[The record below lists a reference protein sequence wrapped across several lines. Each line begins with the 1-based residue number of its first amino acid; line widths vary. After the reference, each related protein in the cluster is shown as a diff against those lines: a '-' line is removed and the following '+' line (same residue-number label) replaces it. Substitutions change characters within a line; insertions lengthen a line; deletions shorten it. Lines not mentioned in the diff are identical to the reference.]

1 MQNNPV
7 MTDEREDTID
17 LVELAYVLWNKIW
30 ILLLCVLIGASASG
44 LFTKFCIT
52 PQYVATATIY
62 VNGKDSISMADL
74 QISQA
79 LAADYLVIAK
89 SRQVLEVVIDDL
101 NLDTTYDDLYSI
113 ITVTNPSDT
122 HMLDISVQSSD
133 PELAVSISNTTAER
147 VREKIAEITNSDKPT
162 VVNSAVIPK
171 SPVSPNLKKNIA
183 VGGMFGGVAAAA
195 VVLMLYLMDD
205 TFQTEDDVKR
215 YLNLTTLAAM
225 PLVES
230 RLEKKEQR

>member
-1 MQNNPV
+1 
-7 MTDEREDTID
+7 
-17 LVELAYVLWNKIW
+17 
-30 ILLLCVLIGASASG
+30 
-44 LFTKFCIT
+44 
-52 PQYVATATIY
+52 
-62 VNGKDSISMADL
+62 
-74 QISQA
+74 
-79 LAADYLVIAK
+79 
-89 SRQVLEVVIDDL
+89 
-101 NLDTTYDDLYSI
+101 
-113 ITVTNPSDT
+113 
-122 HMLDISVQSSD
+122 MLDISVQNPD